1 MVAINLNFQINLF
14 DSYISVKF
22 KNRFKQ
28 GVASTETLK
37 LNVEIFSSPKK
48 NLKFITQIIQINIF
62 KNLLGIIVTFISF
75 YLSIYISVGV

>member
-1 MVAINLNFQINLF
+1 MGVINLNFQINLF

-22 KNRFKQ
+22 KKQ
-28 GVASTETLK
+28 VQTRCCKYRNAK
-37 LNVEIFSSPKK
+37 VECRNILVPKK